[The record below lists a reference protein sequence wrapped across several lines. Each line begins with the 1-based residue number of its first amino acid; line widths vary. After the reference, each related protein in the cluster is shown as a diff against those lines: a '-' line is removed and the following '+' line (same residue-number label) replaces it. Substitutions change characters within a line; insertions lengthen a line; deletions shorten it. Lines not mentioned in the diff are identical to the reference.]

1 MPGTKPACGE
11 FGPDTQPFDEWITA
25 SGVIH
30 GKEARVHAFKYDG
43 DWRMY
48 DMSNA
53 TRRRVAVVGSGIA
66 GLSAAWML
74 NAHCDVT
81 VFESEAQAGGH
92 SHTVNAG
99 TAENPVWVDMGFI
112 VFNAPC
118 YPNLVALFRHLGVAH
133 QLSDMSFGVSVDEGR
148 LEYSSLGMNG
158 IFAQRRN
165 LFRPRFLSL
174 LLDIVRFYREAPKDE
189 AARAKPGYSLGDYL
203 KDRNYGRAFIDDHL
217 LPQAAAIWST
227 SAQQIMD
234 YPFRAFIAF
243 FENHGLL
250 KITDRILWRSVI
262 GGAQAYLSELTK
274 PFAHRIRTNTAIAN
288 VERDAKHVVLT
299 DQNGERHGFDE
310 VVFAT
315 HADVTLKILGASA
328 TAAERATLG
337 AFSYTP
343 NEVVLHTDTALMPKR
358 RAAWS
363 SWNYLGTRTTP
374 SEQQLCVT
382 YWMNL
387 LQVLRT
393 QQNYFVT
400 LNPTRPIDPAK
411 IIKRTTFEH
420 PLFDARA
427 INAQSRLGGLQGKHR
442 SWFCGAYFGSGFH
455 EDGLQSGL
463 AVAEAITGQ
472 RRPWDFDWSKSRI
485 QYNPW
490 TDYISL
496 EAAE

>member
-1 MPGTKPACGE
+1 
-11 FGPDTQPFDEWITA
+11 
-25 SGVIH
+25 
-30 GKEARVHAFKYDG
+30 
-43 DWRMY
+43 MY
-48 DMSNA
+48 DMSNLK
-53 TRRRVAVVGSGIA
+53 RRKVAVVGSGIA

-81 VFESEAQAGGH
+81 VFESESQAGGH

-99 TAENPVWVDMGFI
+99 TADNPVWVDMGFI
-112 VFNAPC
+112 VFNEPC
-118 YPNLVALFRHLGVAH
+118 YPNLVALFHHLGVVH
-133 QLSDMSFGVSVDEGR
+133 QLSDMSFSVSVDEGR
-148 LEYSSLGMNG
+148 LEYSSLGMKG
-158 IFAQRRN
+158 LFAQRSN

-189 AARAKPGYSLGDYL
+189 AARARPGYSLGDYL

-250 KITDRILWRSVI
+250 KITDRILWRSVV
-262 GGAQAYLSELTK
+262 GGAQAYLKELTK
-274 PFAHRIRTNTAIAN
+274 PFVHRIRTGAMITK
-288 VERDAKHVVLT
+288 VERSPSRILLT
-299 DQNGERHGFDE
+299 DQRGEHHEFDE

-315 HADVTLKILGASA
+315 HADVTLNILGPSA

-343 NEVVLHTDTALMPKR
+343 NEVVLHTDKALMPKR

-363 SWNYLGTRTTP
+363 SWNYIGTRNT
-374 SEQQLCVT
+374 SSQQQLCVT

-387 LQVLRT
+387 LQVLKT
-393 QQNYFVT
+393 EQNYFVT
-400 LNPTRPIDPAK
+400 LNPTRDIDPAR

-427 INAQSRLGGLQGKHR
+427 IDAQSRLGDLQGQQR

-463 AVAEAITGQ
+463 AVAEAITGHP
-472 RRPWDFDWSKSRI
+472 RPWDFDWSKSRI
-485 QYNPW
+485 RYNPW
-490 TDYISL
+490 THNTAL